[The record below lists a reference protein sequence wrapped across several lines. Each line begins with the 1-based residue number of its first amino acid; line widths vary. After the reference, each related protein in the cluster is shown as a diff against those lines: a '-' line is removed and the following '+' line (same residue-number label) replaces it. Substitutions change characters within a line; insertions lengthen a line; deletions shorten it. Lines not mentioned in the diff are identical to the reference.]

1 MAASAAFGA
10 FTTCATLLF
19 ALIGTINRMK
29 FSSDANIQKALG
41 MVTDLFC
48 AFIPQLLTM
57 RDFYRRCYVEID
69 LNYNNEIEA
78 EVYLG
83 PGYWCYII
91 CLFGACMRALFHW
104 LTPLPGQGNGCQP
117 KLPQSL
123 IDLLDEDGDG
133 QVSVACSPSLFL
145 MLLFLVLLFVCFFPH
160 HFYVSFFFCFIKFNI
175 IKTLQIS
182 RFLCSYDGVRSHG
195 MK

>member
-1 MAASAAFGA
+1 MDDGLGECRSMAASAAFGA

-19 ALIGTINRMK
+19 ALIGTVNRMK

-69 LNYNNEIEA
+69 LHYNNEIDA
-78 EVYLG
+78 DVYLG

-104 LTPLPGQGNGCQP
+104 LTPIPGQGNGCSP
-117 KLPQSL
+117 RLPQSL

-133 QVSVACSPSLFL
+133 EVTPTLTVVVLGCDLLRFSHNLPSFSS
-145 MLLFLVLLFVCFFPH
+145 
-160 HFYVSFFFCFIKFNI
+160 YVFSI
-175 IKTLQIS
+175 INRYL
-182 RFLCSYDGVRSHG
+182 G